1 MLFCEFCNSKCVDP
15 NGVIQIL
22 LDSLWS
28 LVFKKNMSW
37 AHDVEILDELNRNLK
52 GVFKRMKTCLNY
64 ILSFCPL
71 KIIDFPFIIDWYL
84 CEFL

>member
-1 MLFCEFCNSKCVDP
+1 MQILMLVCEFCNSKCVDP

-37 AHDVEILDELNRNLK
+37 AHDVEILDELNKNLK
-52 GVFKRMKTCLNY
+52 CVFECMQTCLNH
-64 ILSFCPL
+64 ILSFYDP
-71 KIIDFPFIIDWYL
+71 KIMKN
-84 CEFL
+84 CG